1 MKHPKMKHPDF
12 HLETDMMARN
22 TDDGKLILSNGVSL
36 HVEDDKDPDLIP
48 TVGGKALAN
57 IIRALLRQQVAVHST
72 EASSDF
78 EWNELQQLA
87 ADSGTTPEKAK
98 QTLDQF
104 NELANLIVAE
114 LHYLNIRNDIVTEA
128 VQTAVTTAGTLAV
141 EHLADNDDPLEL
153 ERGIKYQASKNSLG
167 HEKDADAE

>member
-1 MKHPKMKHPDF
+1 
-12 HLETDMMARN
+12 MARN

-48 TVGGKALAN
+48 TAGGKALAN
-57 IIRALLRQQVAVHST
+57 IIRALLRQQVADHST
-72 EASSDF
+72 EASSDV
-78 EWNELQQLA
+78 EQNDLQQLA

-128 VQTAVTTAGTLAV
+128 VQTAITTAGTLAV

-153 ERGIKYQASKNSLG
+153 ERGIKCQASKNGPG
-167 HEKDADAE
+167 HEKDAETFEILDNRIIGNIHEGPRL

>member
-1 MKHPKMKHPDF
+1 MH
-12 HLETDMMARN
+12 
-22 TDDGKLILSNGVSL
+22 
-36 HVEDDKDPDLIP
+36 
-48 TVGGKALAN
+48 
-57 IIRALLRQQVAVHST
+57 QQVADHST

-78 EWNELQQLA
+78 EWDELQQLA
-87 ADSGTTPEKAK
+87 ADSGTTPEKAR

-128 VQTAVTTAGTLAV
+128 VQTAITTAGTLAV

-153 ERGIKYQASKNSLG
+153 ERGIKYQASKNSPDR
-167 HEKDADAE
+167 EKGNDAE

>member
-1 MKHPKMKHPDF
+1 MKHPKMEHPDF
-12 HLETDMMARN
+12 HLETDMMAKL
-22 TDDGKLILSNGVSL
+22 TDDCKLALSNGVSL
-36 HVEDDKDPDLIP
+36 HVKDDEDPDLVP
-48 TVGGKALAN
+48 SAGGKALAD
-57 IIRALLRQQVAVHST
+57 IIRALLCRQVANHLT
-72 EASSDF
+72 KSSSNVERDD
-78 EWNELQQLA
+78 LQQLA

-128 VQTAVTTAGTLAV
+128 VQTAITTAGTLAV

-153 ERGIKYQASKNSLG
+153 ERVFKYQASKNSPDR
-167 HEKDADAE
+167 EKGNDAE